1 MRLNHQWIPVGTL
14 AFAGLAPVVTQ
25 PVALAITLIGL
36 GTLAYFP
43 VTRNVSAYSLGA
55 LAISQ
60 PQFYPFSA
68 LPAAALIVFVFY
80 PWQRLIWPMP
90 ATLALALAMTY
101 GLPPLGD
108 SEIRLAG
115 VLVSA
120 LIALAISHRMLS
132 AQQKHLIHR
141 LNQWRARL
149 SRKRQLNAQFKPYL
163 TRQADRAISSGKTLP
178 EIEHRRRY
186 LAVFFIDI
194 HRFTDRIEELE
205 PEQAAE
211 FLNTYLSRMCGIAS
225 EFGGTVDK
233 FIGDSLMVTF
243 GDNSSS
249 TPQDDVRAC
258 MRMALSMRDEIH
270 RMALQYADQVPN
282 QPLTVR
288 MGIASGYCTTGNFGA
303 PDRLEY
309 TAIGRTVNLASRLEK
324 LAQPDEILLSSS
336 LSAQLSDEFRIS
348 DKGTT
353 QVKGFARPVQIAALE
368 GFIADTSVSPPQLES
383 APSLHEPG

>member
-1 MRLNHQWIPVGTL
+1 MRLNYQWIPIGTL

-25 PVALAITLIGL
+25 PVILAIALIVL

-43 VTRNVSAYSLGA
+43 VTRNVSAYCLGA

-60 PQFYPFSA
+60 PQLYPLA
-68 LPAAALIVFVFY
+68 TLPAMVLIVFVFP
-80 PWQRLIWPMP
+80 PWQRFIWPIP
-90 ATLALALAMTY
+90 ATFALAIAMTY
-101 GLPPLGD
+101 GLPPLGN
-108 SEIRLAG
+108 SEIRLVG
-115 VLVSA
+115 VLLST
-120 LIALAISHRMLS
+120 LIALSISHRMLS
-132 AQQKHLIHR
+132 AQTRHLIHR

-149 SRKRQLNAQFKPYL
+149 NQKRQLNAQFKPYL

-178 EIEHRRRY
+178 EIQHRRRY

-249 TPQDDVRAC
+249 TPQEDVRAC

-270 RMALQYADQVPN
+270 RMALQYEDQVPN

-288 MGIASGYCTTGNFGA
+288 MGIASGYCTTGNFVA

-368 GFIADTSVSPPQLES
+368 GFIVDTSVSPPQLES
-383 APSLHEPG
+383 APSIHEPG

>member
-1 MRLNHQWIPVGTL
+1 MV
-14 AFAGLAPVVTQ
+14 
-25 PVALAITLIGL
+25 LAITLIVL

-43 VTRNVSAYSLGA
+43 ITRNISAYSLGA

-60 PQFYPFSA
+60 PQLYPFAA
-68 LPAAALIVFVFY
+68 LPAIALIVFVFP
-80 PWQRLIWPMP
+80 PWQRQIWQLL
-90 ATLALALAMTY
+90 ATFALAVAITY
-101 GLPPLGD
+101 GMPPLGD
-108 SEIRLAG
+108 SEIRLVG
-115 VLVSA
+115 VLLSA
-120 LIALAISHRMLS
+120 LIALAISHLTLN

-141 LNQWRARL
+141 LHRWRARPNK
-149 SRKRQLNAQFKPYL
+149 KRQVNAQFKPYL

-211 FLNTYLSRMCGIAS
+211 FLNTYLSNMCAIAS

-233 FIGDSLMVTF
+233 FIGDSLMITF

-249 TPQDDVRAC
+249 TPEEDVRAC
-258 MRMALSMRDEIH
+258 MRMALSMREEIH

-336 LSAQLSDEFRIS
+336 FSAQLSDEFCIS
-348 DKGTT
+348 DRGTT

-368 GFIADTSVSPPQLES
+368 SFTADTSVSQPRLQS
-383 APSLHEPG
+383 APS

>member
-1 MRLNHQWIPVGTL
+1 MRLNYRWIPLGTL
-14 AFAGLAPVVTQ
+14 TFVGLAPVVTQ
-25 PVALAITLIGL
+25 PMLLAITLIVL

-43 VTRNVSAYSLGA
+43 MTRNISAYSLGA

-60 PQFYPFSA
+60 PQLYPFAA
-68 LPAAALIVFVFY
+68 LPAIALIVFVFP
-80 PWQRLIWPMP
+80 PWQRQIWPLL
-90 ATLALALAMTY
+90 ATFALAVAITY
-101 GLPPLGD
+101 GMPPLGD
-108 SEIRLAG
+108 SEIRLVG
-115 VLVSA
+115 VLLSA
-120 LIALAISHRMLS
+120 LIALAISHLTLN
-132 AQQKHLIHR
+132 AKQKHLIHR
-141 LNQWRARL
+141 LHRWRARL
-149 SRKRQLNAQFKPYL
+149 NKKRQVNAQFKPYL

-211 FLNTYLSRMCGIAS
+211 FLNTYLSNMCAIAS

-233 FIGDSLMVTF
+233 FIGDSLMITF

-249 TPQDDVRAC
+249 TPEEDVRAC
-258 MRMALSMRDEIH
+258 MRMALSMREEIH

-336 LSAQLSDEFRIS
+336 FSAQLSDEFCIS
-348 DKGTT
+348 DRGTT

-368 GFIADTSVSPPQLES
+368 SFTADTSVSQPRLQS
-383 APSLHEPG
+383 APS

>member
-1 MRLNHQWIPVGTL
+1 MRLNYQWIPLGTL

-25 PVALAITLIGL
+25 PVVLAIALIVL

-43 VTRNVSAYSLGA
+43 MTRYVSAYSLGA

-60 PQFYPFSA
+60 PQLYPFAA
-68 LPAAALIVFVFY
+68 LPAIALIVFVFP
-80 PWQRLIWPMP
+80 PWQRQIWPLL
-90 ATLALALAMTY
+90 ATFALAVAITY
-101 GLPPLGD
+101 GMPPLGD
-108 SEIRLAG
+108 SEIRLVG
-115 VLVSA
+115 VLLSA
-120 LIALAISHRMLS
+120 LIALAISHLTLK

-141 LNQWRARL
+141 LHRWRARL
-149 SRKRQLNAQFKPYL
+149 NKKRQVNAQFKPYL

-211 FLNTYLSRMCGIAS
+211 FLNTYLSNMCAIAS

-233 FIGDSLMVTF
+233 FIGDSLMITF

-249 TPQDDVRAC
+249 TPEEDVRAC
-258 MRMALSMRDEIH
+258 MRMALSMREEIH

-336 LSAQLSDEFRIS
+336 FSAQLSDEFCIS
-348 DKGTT
+348 DRGTT

-368 GFIADTSVSPPQLES
+368 SFTADTSVSQPRLQS
-383 APSLHEPG
+383 APS

>member
-1 MRLNHQWIPVGTL
+1 MRLNYRWIPLGTL

-25 PVALAITLIGL
+25 PVVLAIALIVL

-43 VTRNVSAYSLGA
+43 MTRNISAYSLGA

-60 PQFYPFSA
+60 PQLYPFAA
-68 LPAAALIVFVFY
+68 LPAIALIVFVFP
-80 PWQRLIWPMP
+80 PWQRQIWPLL
-90 ATLALALAMTY
+90 ATFALAVAITY
-101 GLPPLGD
+101 GMPPLGD
-108 SEIRLAG
+108 SEIRLVG
-115 VLVSA
+115 VLLSA
-120 LIALAISHRMLS
+120 LIALAINHLTLN
-132 AQQKHLIHR
+132 AKQKHLIHR
-141 LNQWRARL
+141 LHRWRARL
-149 SRKRQLNAQFKPYL
+149 NKKRQVNAQFKPYL

-211 FLNTYLSRMCGIAS
+211 FLNTYLSNMCAIAS

-233 FIGDSLMVTF
+233 FIGDSLIITF

-249 TPQDDVRAC
+249 TPEEDVRAC
-258 MRMALSMRDEIH
+258 MRMALSMLEEIH

-336 LSAQLSDEFRIS
+336 FSAQLSDEFCIS
-348 DKGTT
+348 DRGTT

-368 GFIADTSVSPPQLES
+368 SFTGDTSVSQPRLQS
-383 APSLHEPG
+383 APS

>member
-1 MRLNHQWIPVGTL
+1 MRLNYQWIPIGTL

-25 PVALAITLIGL
+25 PVVLAIALIVL
-36 GTLAYFP
+36 GALAYFP

-60 PQFYPFSA
+60 PQFYPLA
-68 LPAAALIVFVFY
+68 TLPAIALIVFVFS
-80 PWQRLIWPMP
+80 PWQRPIWPLP
-90 ATLALALAMTY
+90 ATVALAIVMTY
-101 GLPPLGD
+101 GLPPLGE
-108 SEIRLAG
+108 SEVRLVG
-115 VLVSA
+115 VLISA
-120 LIALAISHRMLS
+120 LIALAISHRMLWT
-132 AQQKHLIHR
+132 QQKNLIHR
-141 LNQWRARL
+141 LHQWRARL
-149 SRKRQLNAQFKPYL
+149 NKKRQLNAQFKPYL

-211 FLNTYLSRMCGIAS
+211 FLNTYLSRMRGIAG

-233 FIGDSLMVTF
+233 FIGDSLMIAF

-249 TPQDDVRAC
+249 TPEDDVRAC
-258 MRMALSMRDEIH
+258 MRMALSMREEIH
-270 RMALQYADQVPN
+270 HMSLHYSDQVPN

-303 PDRLEY
+303 TDCLEY

-324 LAQPDEILLSSS
+324 LAEPDEILLSSPF
-336 LSAQLSDEFRIS
+336 SAQLSDEFCIS
-348 DKGTT
+348 DRGTT
-353 QVKGFARPVQIAALE
+353 QVKGFARPLQIAALE
-368 GFIADTSVSPPQLES
+368 GFTADTSVSRRNLQS
-383 APSLHEPG
+383 TPS

>member
-1 MRLNHQWIPVGTL
+1 MRLNYQWIPIGTL

-25 PVALAITLIGL
+25 PAAMAIALIVV

-60 PQFYPFSA
+60 PQFFPLA
-68 LPAAALIVFVFY
+68 TLPAIALIVLVFL
-80 PWQRLIWPMP
+80 PWQRSVWPLP
-90 ATLALALAMTY
+90 ATFALAIAMTY

-108 SEIRLAG
+108 TEIRLVG
-115 VLVSA
+115 VLLSA
-120 LIALAISHRMLS
+120 LIALAISHRMLRT
-132 AQQKHLIHR
+132 QQKHLIHR
-141 LNQWRARL
+141 LHQWRARL
-149 SRKRQLNAQFKPYL
+149 NKKRQLNAQFKPYL

-178 EIEHRRRY
+178 EIQHRRRY

-233 FIGDSLMVTF
+233 FIGDSLMITF
-243 GDNSSS
+243 GDSSSS
-249 TPQDDVRAC
+249 TPEDDVRAC

-270 RMALQYADQVPN
+270 RMALHYSDQVPN
-282 QPLTVR
+282 QPLKVR

-303 PDRLEY
+303 PNRLEY

-324 LAQPDEILLSSS
+324 LAEPDEILLSSS
-336 LSAQLSDEFRIS
+336 FSAQLSDEFCIA

-368 GFIADTSVSPPQLES
+368 GFTADTNVSPRNLQS
-383 APSLHEPG
+383 APS

>member
-1 MRLNHQWIPVGTL
+1 MRLNYQWIPFGTL

-25 PVALAITLIGL
+25 PAAMAIALIVL

-60 PQFYPFSA
+60 PQLYPLA
-68 LPAAALIVFVFY
+68 TLPAIALIVFVFP
-80 PWQRLIWPMP
+80 PWQRFIWPIP
-90 ATLALALAMTY
+90 ATFALAIAMTY
-101 GLPPLGD
+101 GLPPLGE
-108 SEIRLAG
+108 SEVRLVG
-115 VLVSA
+115 VLLSA
-120 LIALAISHRMLS
+120 LIALAINHWMLS
-132 AQQKHLIHR
+132 AQQKHLINR
-141 LNQWRARL
+141 LHQWRARL
-149 SRKRQLNAQFKPYL
+149 NKKRKLNAQFKPYL

-233 FIGDSLMVTF
+233 FIGDSLMITF
-243 GDNSSS
+243 GDSSSS
-249 TPQDDVRAC
+249 TPEDDVRAC

-270 RMALQYADQVPN
+270 LMALQYADQVPN

-324 LAQPDEILLSSS
+324 LAEPDEILLSSPF
-336 LSAQLSDEFRIS
+336 SAQVSDEFCIS
-348 DKGTT
+348 DRGTA

-368 GFIADTSVSPPQLES
+368 GFTADTNVSQPRLQS
-383 APSLHEPG
+383 APS

>member
-1 MRLNHQWIPVGTL
+1 MRLNYQWIPIGTL
-14 AFAGLAPVVTQ
+14 AFAGLAPIVTQ
-25 PVALAITLIGL
+25 PVVLAIALIVL

-43 VTRNVSAYSLGA
+43 MTRHVSAYSLGA

-60 PQFYPFSA
+60 PQLYPFAA
-68 LPAAALIVFVFY
+68 LPAIALIVFVFP
-80 PWQRLIWPMP
+80 PWQRQIWPLL
-90 ATLALALAMTY
+90 ATFALAVAITY
-101 GLPPLGD
+101 GMPPLGESD
-108 SEIRLAG
+108 IRLSG
-115 VLVSA
+115 ILLSA
-120 LIALAISHRMLS
+120 LIALAISHLTLN
-132 AQQKHLIHR
+132 AQKKHLILR
-141 LNQWRARL
+141 LHQWRARL
-149 SRKRQLNAQFKPYL
+149 NTKRQLNAQFKPYL

-178 EIEHRRRY
+178 EIKHRRRY

-211 FLNTYLSRMCGIAS
+211 FLNTYLSNMCAIAS

-233 FIGDSLMVTF
+233 FIGDSLMITF

-249 TPQDDVRAC
+249 TPEEDVRAC
-258 MRMALSMRDEIH
+258 MRMALSMREEIH
-270 RMALQYADQVPN
+270 RMALQYADQIPN

-336 LSAQLSDEFRIS
+336 FSTQLSDEFCIS
-348 DKGTT
+348 DRGTT
-353 QVKGFARPVQIAALE
+353 QVKGFARPFQIAALQ
-368 GFIADTSVSPPQLES
+368 GFTADTSVSPQRVLT
-383 APSLHEPG
+383 APS

>member
-1 MRLNHQWIPVGTL
+1 MRLNYQWIPIGTL

-25 PVALAITLIGL
+25 PVVLAIALIVL

-43 VTRNVSAYSLGA
+43 MTRNVSAYSLGA

-60 PQFYPFSA
+60 PQLYPFAALSA
-68 LPAAALIVFVFY
+68 ITLIVFVFP
-80 PWQRLIWPMP
+80 PWQRQIWPLL
-90 ATLALALAMTY
+90 ATFALAVAITY
-101 GLPPLGD
+101 GMPPLGD
-108 SEIRLAG
+108 SEIHLVG
-115 VLVSA
+115 VLLSA
-120 LIALAISHRMLS
+120 LIALVISHLTLN

-141 LNQWRARL
+141 LHRWRARL
-149 SRKRQLNAQFKPYL
+149 NKKRQVNAQFKPYL

-211 FLNTYLSRMCGIAS
+211 FLNTYLSKMCGFAS
-225 EFGGTVDK
+225 EFGGTVNK
-233 FIGDSLMVTF
+233 FIGDSLMITF

-249 TPQDDVRAC
+249 TPEEDVRAC
-258 MRMALSMRDEIH
+258 MRMALSMREEIH
-270 RMALQYADQVPN
+270 RMAMQYADQVPN

-336 LSAQLSDEFRIS
+336 FSAQLSDEFCIS
-348 DKGTT
+348 DRGTT

-368 GFIADTSVSPPQLES
+368 SFTADTSVSQPRLQS
-383 APSLHEPG
+383 ALS